1 MDAAEIRRIGK
12 KTLRNT
18 GPTPPPSFCDIGWL
32 SLTYLN
38 KNLFSG
44 EDKTHAPKKDFK
56 QKDIISAI
64 SRPFLG
70 PELHY
75 LWNQIHLWPPQP
87 LTTERPVK
95 AWPVV
100 GTLNLFGG
108 TQTRGNLLGHLLFSS
123 PEILN
128 LEMPGVLKGLSCG
141 FHILPALLWALLRV
155 LTDWGGQV
163 NSGRT
168 RMTLFL

>member
-1 MDAAEIRRIGK
+1 MTLVDCPLPTLTKIYSLERIRHMHQRKISNK
-12 KTLRNT
+12 RTSFLQSADHFWVQSCTTCETRFIYDR
-18 GPTPPPSFCDIGWL
+18 PTP
-32 SLTYLN
+32 LTSEY
-38 KNLFSG
+38 
-44 EDKTHAPKKDFK
+44 
-56 QKDIISAI
+56 
-64 SRPFLG
+64 
-70 PELHY
+70 
-75 LWNQIHLWPPQP
+75 
-87 LTTERPVK
+87 PVK
-95 AWPVV
+95 AWPIV

-108 TQTRGNLLGHLLFSS
+108 TQARGNLLRHLLFSS